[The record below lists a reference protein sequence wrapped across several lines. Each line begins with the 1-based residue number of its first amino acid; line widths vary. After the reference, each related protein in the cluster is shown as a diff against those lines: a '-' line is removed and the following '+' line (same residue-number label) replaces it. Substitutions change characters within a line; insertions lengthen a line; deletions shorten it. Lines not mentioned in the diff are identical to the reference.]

1 MARQSTE
8 LERIEL
14 PSRAR
19 TDLSIASGNA
29 SPTDDAGELALN
41 PSRHEFGSLPPVDGG
56 KDAWLFLAAGF
67 VFEALVWGF
76 PFAFGVFQDYYA
88 TTPPFAGNPNIA
100 VIGTC
105 AMGLMYLLSPFVLGT
120 CRVFAKWARYIPV
133 LGLLIMCAALVASS
147 YATTVGGLIATQGVL
162 YAVGGSVAYS
172 PCMLFI
178 DEWFVAR
185 RGLAYGLMWAGNGL
199 AGVVLPLLLQSLLDG
214 YGHRT
219 TLRIWAGILFAVSAP
234 LVWFIKP
241 RVPVGPGA
249 TRARPWD
256 LRFWSLKAFLIYQFC
271 NVVEATGYFLPSK

>member
-1 MARQSTE
+1 
-8 LERIEL
+8 
-14 PSRAR
+14 
-19 TDLSIASGNA
+19 
-29 SPTDDAGELALN
+29 
-41 PSRHEFGSLPPVDGG
+41 
-56 KDAWLFLAAGF
+56 
-67 VFEALVWGF
+67 
-76 PFAFGVFQDYYA
+76 
-88 TTPPFAGNPNIA
+88 
-100 VIGTC
+100 
-105 AMGLMYLLSPFVLGT
+105 MGLMYLLSPFVLGM

-133 LGLLIMCAALVASS
+133 LGLCIMCAALVASS

-214 YGHRT
+214 YGHHT
-219 TLRIWAGILFAVSAP
+219 TLRVWAGILFAISAP